1 MKEIQLKRGSFLLH
15 NKGIVIGW
23 Q

>member
-15 NKGIVIGW
+15 NKGIVIDW